1 MPLTP
6 ARSLTIKYPWS
17 LREIG
22 SRIKGIT
29 LTQVKLGEPLWVDV
43 LEVMRLECYIHKA
56 HLVSTYI
63 IEAYCIMQPLLIP
76 PCTMRNQ
83 SKLVSGDATL
93 GLAHRQWNQAR
104 DGPGAYR
111 YTAHYMSTFPMF
123 ISSLKSYS
131 FRGQFFVYKDEI
143 LQQSNTV
150 RIEYQR
156 VPFLSELTLCDL
168 QLRLAL

>member
-1 MPLTP
+1 
-6 ARSLTIKYPWS
+6 
-17 LREIG
+17 
-22 SRIKGIT
+22 
-29 LTQVKLGEPLWVDV
+29 
-43 LEVMRLECYIHKA
+43 
-56 HLVSTYI
+56 
-63 IEAYCIMQPLLIP
+63 
-76 PCTMRNQ
+76 
-83 SKLVSGDATL
+83 
-93 GLAHRQWNQAR
+93 
-104 DGPGAYR
+104 
-111 YTAHYMSTFPMF
+111 MF